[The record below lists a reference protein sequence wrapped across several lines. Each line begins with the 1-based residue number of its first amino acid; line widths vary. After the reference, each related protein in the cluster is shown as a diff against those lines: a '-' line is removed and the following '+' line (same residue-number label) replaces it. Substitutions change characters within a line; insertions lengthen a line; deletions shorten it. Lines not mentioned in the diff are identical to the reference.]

1 MRIQYARLLSVFTR
15 SPIIMTKYILSLS
28 VLLVF
33 AACGTREN
41 PNVITASGT
50 IEATD
55 VNVAAKVPGQ
65 IVTLYVDEGTP
76 VDSGSL
82 IAVQDRSNLD
92 IQLREARAVLDQ
104 ARDQLT
110 LTEKGARIEDIQAAE
125 ATVTQAETNR
135 KLAADN
141 LERTRNLVA
150 GGAATKEQLD
160 QAETQFRVAQS
171 QLDVAEATLTKSR
184 HLARPEEVSAA
195 EAHVDQLEAARDAVQ
210 KSIDDSY
217 IISPVKG
224 MVTHKVVEQGELAGQ
239 GATVATVT
247 DLRSVYLMVYVTEEE
262 LPRVKLGQKVDVVV
276 DGLPNKTF
284 HGFVT
289 YISPEAEF
297 TPKDIQTKDDRVKLV
312 FGVKVEIPNPNG
324 ELKKG
329 LPADATVHIR
339 G

>member
-1 MRIQYARLLSVFTR
+1 
-15 SPIIMTKYILSLS
+15 
-28 VLLVF
+28 
-33 AACGTREN
+33 
-41 PNVITASGT
+41 
-50 IEATD
+50 
-55 VNVAAKVPGQ
+55 
-65 IVTLYVDEGTP
+65 
-76 VDSGSL
+76 
-82 IAVQDRSNLD
+82 RSNLD

-262 LPRVKLGQKVDVVV
+262 L
-276 DGLPNKTF
+276 
-284 HGFVT
+284 
-289 YISPEAEF
+289 
-297 TPKDIQTKDDRVKLV
+297 
-312 FGVKVEIPNPNG
+312 
-324 ELKKG
+324 
-329 LPADATVHIR
+329 
-339 G
+339 